1 MAGVAHA
8 ASLSLS
14 SGYCLKRSG
23 RQGNVTGGRVAA
35 AKLHC
40 QGDALANAPVLVPVE
55 TGRSAGWSRKEVR
68 ACAEQNDAT
77 NAVRERR
84 PLVPKV
90 SQADSSISGQSEHLS
105 VHAMATPLI
114 LGVASGSQS
123 SLYKSH

>member
-14 SGYCLKRSG
+14 SGCCLKWSG
-23 RQGNVTGGRVAA
+23 SQGNVRGGCVAA

-40 QGDALANAPVLVPVE
+40 QGDALASVPFLVPVE

-68 ACAEQNDAT
+68 ACAEQNEVA

-84 PLVPKV
+84 PSVPKV
-90 SQADSSISGQSEHLS
+90 SQADS
-105 VHAMATPLI
+105 
-114 LGVASGSQS
+114 
-123 SLYKSH
+123 